1 MADNLMICVLSSLAL
16 VFACLS
22 RSSHAYQFIVGG
34 NDGWVLNPSASY
46 SQWAG
51 RSRFSVNDTLL
62 FRYQKGSDSVLVV
75 NKDDYDN
82 CNTGNPIQKLDDG
95 NSVFK
100 LDRSGPFYFI
110 TGTKENCDKGQKL
123 VTVVLAVRSPP
134 TPPSPNGLSSPPVIS
149 PSSPPSETSPSPT
162 APANQVSGPP
172 PSASSPETNPSP
184 PSTTTTPGSP
194 GTTVPGAGNTP
205 AGNNSP
211 AGPGSFAAPACSPRV
226 VLVLAV
232 SVGLSLSIG
241 GFVISP

>member
-1 MADNLMICVLSSLAL
+1 MADNLMMICVLSSLAL
-16 VFACLS
+16 VFACLI

-34 NDGWVLNPSASY
+34 KDGWVLNPSASY

-82 CNTGNPIQKLDDG
+82 CNTGNPIRKLDDG

-149 PSSPPSETSPSPT
+149 PSSPP
-162 APANQVSGPP
+162 
-172 PSASSPETNPSP
+172 
-184 PSTTTTPGSP
+184 GSP

-205 AGNNSP
+205 AGDNSP
-211 AGPGSFAAPACSPRV
+211 AGPGSFASPAFSPRV

-232 SVGLSLSIG
+232 SVGLSLSFG